1 MAGTKFS
8 KRNLNRFRKAYP
20 FIREEPINSYLS
32 TESVTLEVGKVTFN
46 DTDSMSFVLTEN
58 FSSVPTV
65 TAVSVDSLS
74 NNSANVNIFVT
85 SVTTTG
91 ITFKSSQAFSGD
103 VHFHAILIGS

>member
-8 KRNLNRFRKAYP
+8 KRNLNRYRKAYP

-32 TESVTLEVGKVTFN
+32 TESVILEVGKVTFN
-46 DTDSMSFVLTEN
+46 GTDSMSYALTEN
-58 FSSVPTV
+58 FPSVPTV

-85 SVTTTG
+85 SVTTSG
-91 ITFKSSQAFSGD
+91 IIFKSSQTFSGE